1 MDGFS
6 HRTKSLSICQWTK
19 RKRGYARKSENT
31 SLKTER
37 VGLLFLPRDLN
48 WTQLAGLPFNLPSSD
63 CPLPLQ
69 LLQKDGQQVHG
80 SSQATILYCPSSES
94 LNTLTIGILKNIP
107 YSLSVIGL
115 CETNRINNG
124 KMIVDWEYGLS
135 FKMPIV
141 SVLSDSD
148 EGQ

>member
-19 RKRGYARKSENT
+19 RKRGYARKSENI

-94 LNTLTIGILKNIP
+94 LNTLTIGILKNNP
-107 YSLSVIGL
+107 YSHSTIILPLLIRFVSQSPMT
-115 CETNRINNG
+115 ENDKNKR
-124 KMIVDWEYGLS
+124 DWVGGEQAS
-135 FKMPIV
+135 FLIW
-141 SVLSDSD
+141 STT
-148 EGQ
+148 